1 MKKVTIIIPAYNE
14 ALYITELLE
23 KVISVPTESAGYDKE
38 IIFVD
43 DGSTD
48 GTSLLA
54 EKFESV
60 RIFRQINKGKGAA
73 VRHGISKATGD
84 IILIQ
89 DADLEYDPLDYL
101 LLLQEIG
108 DRDDIAVYGSR
119 TKGIIRSNGW
129 KTFFPGKHHE
139 QGFGPWAANII
150 ITITTFILYGQF
162 ITDMLTAYKLYPAKA
177 IKKISIKTSGFE
189 TDHEI
194 SAKLIKNGIKIK
206 EVPISYE
213 PRSKNDG
220 KKIRAIDGIK
230 ALITLLKYRI
240 FN

>member
-1 MKKVTIIIPAYNE
+1 MKTITIIIPAYNE

-89 DADLEYDPLDYL
+89 DADLEYDPL
-101 LLLQEIG
+101 
-108 DRDDIAVYGSR
+108 
-119 TKGIIRSNGW
+119 
-129 KTFFPGKHHE
+129 F
-139 QGFGPWAANII
+139 I
-150 ITITTFILYGQF
+150 IT
-162 ITDMLTAYKLYPAKA
+162 
-177 IKKISIKTSGFE
+177 SR
-189 TDHEI
+189 
-194 SAKLIKNGIKIK
+194 NW
-206 EVPISYE
+206 
-213 PRSKNDG
+213 
-220 KKIRAIDGIK
+220 
-230 ALITLLKYRI
+230 
-240 FN
+240 